1 MSEAEK
7 LCDRIAI
14 IHRGRILTCDT
25 LEGLRVATGQHYLE
39 DVFVHYVKGAEGEE
53 SPRE

>member
-14 IHRGRILTCDT
+14 IHGGRILACDT
-25 LEGLRVATGQHYLE
+25 LANLRTSTGEHYLE
-39 DVFVHYVKGAEGEE
+39 DIFVHYVKEP
-53 SPRE
+53 SNPMNRK